1 MQWNQLY
8 WNSSVFTNAEFE
20 SLIIMS
26 MSNPENISYSGVII
40 TAIVQ
45 FASDMTLQSY
55 LDTWNLLTND
65 DTELL
70 EWKITDTNVES
81 K

>member
-1 MQWNQLY
+1 
-8 WNSSVFTNAEFE
+8 
-20 SLIIMS
+20 
-26 MSNPENISYSGVII
+26 MSNPENVSYSGVVI

-55 LDTWNLLTND
+55 NDTWNLLTND
-65 DTELL
+65 DTQLL
-70 EWKITDTNVES
+70 EWKITDTNLEC